1 MTAEESAPKAVRA
14 LRRILDTPPQL
25 LAYKAL
31 GRARRRWRAA
41 TVPARPIQLTD
52 AQLRARLRVP
62 YEDEDALLAHFRAR
76 PSPFHLQP
84 TARAA
89 CVQALDAGWPG
100 ERPRLVAAADAI
112 VAARRPDWHLDPDSG
127 HRWPLSHFS
136 TVDYLDLGRRSDVKR
151 VWNLSRQHELVTL
164 GQARWLTGCE
174 RYAEVALDRLDS
186 WLDANPVELGVN
198 WTVAMEAAQRLASW
212 TWALHFLLDAPALT
226 PARLRRWLGSIW
238 HHARFVEENL
248 EFTTRAGNHL
258 IADAVGLVYAGVAY
272 PEFRDAERWR
282 ERGLSLLGREL
293 LAQVYPDGVDYEAS
307 SSYHRMVLEFGLDA
321 ALLGRRAGRRVA
333 PAVQERLAAMAAFSR
348 ALTGPDG
355 LGPMV
360 GDADDGFLWRL
371 ADRQTD
377 DHRPAIALAAV
388 GLSAPRL
395 DEPPPPELLWLL
407 GPDGPDRYRAAA
419 VEPVRGDRVF
429 PLGGFYLTRGQ
440 GEAALLD
447 CGHLGMGP
455 GGHGGHGHLDCLSLV
470 AWDAGGPILVD
481 PGTYV
486 YTGDPEARRAFR
498 RTAAHNTVAVDG
510 LDQAEMTGLWSLDN
524 RLWPTLELWHGG
536 DRFALVDASHS
547 GYARLASPV
556 THRRQLVH
564 VRGRYWLVVDLLVG
578 TDRHLVERH
587 FHFPPGARAELAADH
602 LRLTRPSGALVV
614 LAWPP
619 SPLPTTRSAGG
630 AREGQGKSAAQM
642 GRGSAEAR
650 RQETSLCPTG
660 AQRGDG
666 VGFESAGLRSRLED
680 AWVSRAYGQREPAPV
695 LVQRLEAALPL
706 ALPIVIAAGA
716 ADLRVVPDGPSRWRI
731 EHPGGVD
738 DLELAPPALTL
749 RLADGAT
756 LVADPPNGAREDGAR

>member
-1 MTAEESAPKAVRA
+1 MTGEESARKAMRVA
-14 LRRILDTPPQL
+14 QRILDTPPHL
-25 LAYKAL
+25 LAYKAI

-41 TVPARPIQLTD
+41 TVPARPIHMTD
-52 AQLRARLRVP
+52 EQLRARLRVP
-62 YEDEDALLAHFRAR
+62 YPDDDALLAHFRAR
-76 PSPFHLQP
+76 PTPFHLQP
-84 TARAA
+84 TAGAA
-89 CVQALDAGWPG
+89 CVRALDADWPA

-112 VAARRPDWHLDPDSG
+112 AAARLPDWHLDSGSG
-127 HRWPLSHFS
+127 HRWPLAHFS

-151 VWNLSRQHELVTL
+151 VWNLSRQHELATL
-164 GQARWLTGCE
+164 GQARWLTGRE

-198 WTVAMEAAQRLASW
+198 WTVAMEAAQRLVSW

-248 EFTTRAGNHL
+248 EFTPRGGNHL

-321 ALLGRRAGRRVA
+321 VLLAGRAGQRA
-333 PAVQERLAAMAAFSR
+333 PRAVEERLAAMAAFSR

-355 LGPMV
+355 IGPMV
-360 GDADDGFLWRL
+360 GDADDGFLWKL

-388 GLSAPRL
+388 GLAAPRL
-395 DEPPPPELLWLL
+395 DAPPPPELLWLL
-407 GPDGPDRYRAAA
+407 GPDALGRYRAAA
-419 VEPVRGDRVF
+419 VERPCGDRVF

-470 AWDAGGPILVD
+470 ARDASGPILVD

-498 RTAAHNTVAVDG
+498 RTAAHNTVVVDG

-536 DRFALVDASHS
+536 ARFALVDASHS
-547 GYARLASPV
+547 GYRRLASPV

-564 VRGRYWLVVDLLVG
+564 VRGRYWLIVDHLLGV
-578 TDRHLVERH
+578 DRHLVERY

-602 LRLTRPSGALVV
+602 LRLTRQGGAAAL
-614 LAWPP
+614 LAWP
-619 SPLPTTRSAGG
+619 AGG
-630 AREGQGKSAAQM
+630 SAATPS
-642 GRGSAEAR
+642 R
-650 RQETSLCPTG
+650 P
-660 AQRGDG
+660 
-666 VGFESAGLRSRLED
+666 VGWERSEMESRLED

-695 LVQRLEAALPL
+695 LVQRIEAELPL
-706 ALPIVIAAGA
+706 ALPIVIAGGA
-716 ADLRVVPDGPSRWRI
+716 ADLRLVPDGPSRWRV
-731 EHPGGVD
+731 EHSGGGVD
-738 DLELAPPALTL
+738 HLELTSPGLTL
-749 RLADGAT
+749 RLADGAA
-756 LVADPPNGAREDGAR
+756 LVADAPYGAREDGARQGGVLGSAP